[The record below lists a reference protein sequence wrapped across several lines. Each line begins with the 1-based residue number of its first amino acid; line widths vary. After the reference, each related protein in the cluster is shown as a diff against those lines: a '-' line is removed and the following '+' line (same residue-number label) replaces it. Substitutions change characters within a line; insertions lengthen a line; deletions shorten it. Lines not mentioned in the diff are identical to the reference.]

1 MYNFTEDCMTGIPMI
16 DEEHRQLF
24 DTINQAMA
32 LAGGQDNV
40 PEDVEGLLQTLK
52 QYAETHFEHEEEY
65 MERINDPELARQKR
79 EHGMFKKK
87 LEEFDAKRLDTADG
101 RQMPGELL
109 EYLSR
114 WLYHHILGSDIMI
127 GKFRTAADGTD
138 KKTGDAF
145 AFTEKY
151 YTGIELVDKE
161 HAKLFDII
169 RETNELIF
177 EELLHDK
184 YDRIVA
190 ILGELRDYTIYH
202 FKDEEKYM
210 ESIGYSGLEAQKYAH
225 QAFVD
230 RLNEINLDEVDDNQQ
245 EYLEELIEF
254 LGNWLVNR
262 ILNMDKTIR

>member
-1 MYNFTEDCMTGIPMI
+1 MYNFTDDCMTGIPMV

-40 PEDVEGLLQTLK
+40 PADVEGLMQTLK

-65 MERINDPELARQKR
+65 MERINDPELARQRR

-101 RQMPGELL
+101 RQMLGEIL

-127 GKFRTAADGTD
+127 GKFRTAVDGTD
-138 KKTGDAF
+138 KKTEDAF

-184 YDRIVA
+184 YDRIVV

-210 ESIGYSGLEAQKYAH
+210 ESIGYSGLEVQKYAH

-245 EYLEELIEF
+245 EYLEKLIEF
-254 LGNWLVNR
+254 LGKWLVNH
-262 ILNMDKTIR
+262 ILKMDKKIR